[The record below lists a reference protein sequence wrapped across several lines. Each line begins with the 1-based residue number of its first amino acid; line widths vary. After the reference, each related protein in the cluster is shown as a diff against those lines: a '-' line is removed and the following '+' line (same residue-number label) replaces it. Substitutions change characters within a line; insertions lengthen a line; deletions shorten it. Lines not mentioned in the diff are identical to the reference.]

1 MVVTDAT
8 LLRRHLFLLIMLWR
22 LTTTLFRRSVIV
34 ILNLNRNIVRPQ
46 PIAECHVAASA
57 ASVNSHETKQRCW
70 SGVTCF
76 MLHPKICCCNLQW
89 HQFAF
94 DWNCTWTCKLIRYRA
109 AARRCSQSGKGSNVS
124 ANFNMPTC
132 NFHDMPCHRCISLL
146 SNVWKYGLNRLFSPA
161 QGYNDMEWDMVRWP
175 GDHLDSS
182 KRKFMSHQTPWR
194 LVCATELAWNG
205 SSALSW

>member
-46 PIAECHVAASA
+46 PLQNVTSPHPRPVWTHMKLNKDAEVESRASCYTQKSAVAFAMA
-57 ASVNSHETKQRCW
+57 PNCVWLKLHMNMQVNSV
-70 SGVTCF
+70 S
-76 MLHPKICCCNLQW
+76 CCCE
-89 HQFAF
+89 
-94 DWNCTWTCKLIRYRA
+94 
-109 AARRCSQSGKGSNVS
+109 RCSQSGKGSNVS